1 MNCAPSRYRKL
12 GPLAVIFLLGLPVA
26 ARAQGSE
33 MPRGPAAEAA
43 QGSPRSPVAGSR
55 ALSLSVGFPG
65 TRTAFESEFF
75 TLGVQWT
82 DVEPGRTG
90 LDLGV
95 GTLPRVLF
103 EGVLG
108 FGARAAL
115 VRPVGI
121 GEALVILPTAGLSLL
136 AGVAEGGTGG
146 AYGLH
151 LGLGALLAPPGGAVG
166 LRPGVSAH
174 RFAGAG
180 ETIWLLELGVA
191 VRGEAR

>member
-1 MNCAPSRYRKL
+1 M
-12 GPLAVIFLLGLPVA
+12 
-26 ARAQGSE
+26 
-33 MPRGPAAEAA
+33 
-43 QGSPRSPVAGSR
+43 AGSR

-65 TRTAFESEFF
+65 TGSTFESEFF
-75 TLGVQWT
+75 TLGVQWS

-90 LDLGV
+90 IDLGV

-121 GEALVILPTAGLSLL
+121 AEALVLLPTAGLSLL
-136 AGVAEGGTGG
+136 AGVAEGGVGG
-146 AYGLH
+146 AYGRH
-151 LGLGALLAPPGGAVG
+151 MGLGALLASPGGAIG

-174 RFAGAG
+174 RFAGAE
-180 ETIWLLELGVA
+180 ETLWLLELGVA
-191 VRGEAR
+191 VRGASR

>member
-1 MNCAPSRYRKL
+1 
-12 GPLAVIFLLGLPVA
+12 
-26 ARAQGSE
+26 
-33 MPRGPAAEAA
+33 MPRGPGAEAA
-43 QGSPRSPVAGSR
+43 QDSPPSPVAGSR
-55 ALSLSVGFPG
+55 ALSLSIGFPG
-65 TRTAFESEFF
+65 TRNTFESEFF

-90 LDLGV
+90 IDLGV

-115 VRPVGI
+115 VRPVG
-121 GEALVILPTAGLSLL
+121 
-136 AGVAEGGTGG
+136 
-146 AYGLH
+146 
-151 LGLGALLAPPGGAVG
+151 

-191 VRGEAR
+191 MRGESR